1 LLSPVIQF
9 LSSAVPLST
18 MTGSLQWIPSL
29 EMLVA
34 TLTPEGLIGRLEIN
48 HTPNLALYAT
58 EASLAASWV
67 PCL

>member
-1 LLSPVIQF
+1 
-9 LSSAVPLST
+9 